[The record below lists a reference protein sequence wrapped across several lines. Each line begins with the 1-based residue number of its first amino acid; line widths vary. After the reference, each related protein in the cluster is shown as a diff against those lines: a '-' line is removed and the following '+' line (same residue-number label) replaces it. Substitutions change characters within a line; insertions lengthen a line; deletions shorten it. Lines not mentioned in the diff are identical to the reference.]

1 LAADRYLLRVTLSAG
16 AHAKLRRAQDL
27 MRHKLP
33 NGDPAAI
40 LERALVLLVDQLEK
54 TKTAKTSRPRR
65 TSTTCAKSSAESR
78 HTPAPV
84 RRAVWVRDEGRC
96 AFVGPHGR
104 CMETGCLEYHHV
116 IPFARGGS
124 TDVTNIA
131 LRCRA
136 HNNFESELWFGRCE
150 QPAEQ
155 TTRSG
160 PS

>member
-1 LAADRYLLRVTLSAG
+1 MFIAVAYCTQVLRLSERAAYHRIEA
-16 AHAKLRRAQDL
+16 ARAARQY
-27 MRHKLP
+27 P
-33 NGDPAAI
+33 VI

-78 HTPAPV
+78 HIPAPV

-124 TDVTNIA
+124 TDDDEHRRS
-131 LRCRA
+131 LPRA
-136 HNNFESELWFGRCE
+136 QQL
-150 QPAEQ
+150 
-155 TTRSG
+155 
-160 PS
+160 